1 MAEKAHPKKERTFV
15 IVKPDGVQRSLVGE
29 IISRIER
36 TGLKIVAL
44 KMLLPT
50 EEQCWKHYDKDEA
63 WFQEKGERIAK
74 QLEGEGIELTKEP
87 IEYGKDII
95 RQLASFM
102 TSGPVVA
109 MVVEGNQAVGVVKK
123 LVGGTEPTTSDVGTI
138 RGDLTIDSYD
148 ICGIDGRA
156 VRNLIHCSDA
166 PEEAGREIG
175 IWMDE
180 DEIVKYRLV
189 QEAILYDVNL
199 DGILE

>member
-44 KMLLPT
+44 QMLLPT
-50 EEQCWKHYDKDEA
+50 EEQCWKHYDKDDEWFVKKGTNIVEA
-63 WFQEKGERIAK
+63 LKKQGMEVEKEA
-74 QLEGEGIELTKEP
+74 
-87 IEYGKDII
+87 IEYGKDIV
-95 RQLASFM
+95 RQLAAFM

-156 VRNLIHCSDA
+156 VRNLLHCSDEPA
-166 PEEAGREIG
+166 EAEREIAL
-175 IWMDE
+175 WMKE
-180 DEIVKYRLV
+180 DEIIKYRLV